1 MDFLTEVLLSRS
13 KTTLLW
19 CKSAETDDQKLYR
32 LRKEMTGQFNDY
44 SVVGG
49 IFFLR
54 ESQCWIEMKMLQA
67 FVVERSGSSRVLC
80 LR

>member
-1 MDFLTEVLLSRS
+1 MDFLTEVLWNRS

-19 CKSAETDDQKLYR
+19 CKSAETDAQKLYR
-32 LRKEMTGQFNDY
+32 LKMEMTGQFNDH

-67 FVVERSGSSRVLC
+67 FVVEKSGSSRVLC